1 MAYLNDPRV
10 LFAAERTLLAWTR
23 TALSLIAL
31 GFAIERFGLLI
42 KEMNF
47 ADVTGQRDFSFAI
60 GLGLIAFASFISLA
74 SVLQFRRFI
83 RHLSPAEIP
92 EGYMVWRGTAT
103 NLAVALIGV
112 LLMVYVIRGLL

>member
-1 MAYLNDPRV
+1 MSYLNDPRV

-47 ADVTGQRDFSFAI
+47 TDVGGQRDFSFAI
-60 GLGLIAFASFISLA
+60 GLALIAFASLISVA

-83 RHLSPAEIP
+83 KHLSPAEIP
-92 EGYMVWRGTAT
+92 EGYMLWRGTAT
-103 NLAVALIGV
+103 NLAVTLIGV
-112 LLMVYVIRGLL
+112 LLMVYVVRGIL

>member
-1 MAYLNDPRV
+1 MSYLNDPRV

-47 ADVTGQRDFSFAI
+47 TDVEGQRDFSFAI
-60 GLGLIAFASFISLA
+60 GLALIAFASIISVA

-83 RHLSPAEIP
+83 KHLSPEEIP
-92 EGYMVWRGTAT
+92 EGYMLWRGTAT
-103 NLAVALIGV
+103 NLAVTLIGV
-112 LLMVYVIRGLL
+112 LLMIYVVRGIL